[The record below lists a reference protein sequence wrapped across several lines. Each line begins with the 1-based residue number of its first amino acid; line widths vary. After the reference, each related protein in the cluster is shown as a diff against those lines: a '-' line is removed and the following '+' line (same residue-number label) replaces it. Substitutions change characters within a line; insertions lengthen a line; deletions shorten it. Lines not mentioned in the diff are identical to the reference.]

1 MSRRRI
7 KLNMYDLYEMGIDWF
22 ESHRVHDR
30 YNNYGT
36 RFVLDKQLTSN
47 QLDTINNYKNVIIN
61 ECYYRYAPEIK
72 HTTIILMDKCI
83 KKVVK
88 NTWQAIQKDV

>member
-1 MSRRRI
+1 MSRTRI

-22 ESHRVHDR
+22 ESHRVYDKKN
-30 YNNYGT
+30 NNYGT

-47 QLDTINNYKNVIIN
+47 QLEKINNYKNVVISD
-61 ECYYRYAPEIK
+61 CQYRYAPEIK

-83 KKVVK
+83 K
-88 NTWQAIQKDV
+88 NY

>member
-7 KLNMYDLYEMGIDWF
+7 KLNMYDLYDMGIDWF
-22 ESHRVHDR
+22 ESHRVHDKD
-30 YNNYGT
+30 NNYGT
-36 RFVLDKQLTSN
+36 RFVLDKQLSSN
-47 QLDTINNYKNVIIN
+47 QLDTINNYKNVIIS

-83 KKVVK
+83 KKSC
-88 NTWQAIQKDV
+88 